1 MKASM
6 TSTAQASGWDSP
18 NPLLHL

>member
-1 MKASM
+1 MLLHT

-18 NPLLHL
+18 NPLPHL